1 MNNKKTMLNALAT
14 GLLCASSI
22 DSASAMNF
30 NIPTSASV
38 ESAQM
43 GGASMAFPQSTAIAS
58 DNPAGMVELG
68 NRIDGDVQLFF
79 GSFRS
84 SFGNENN
91 RDDFKVRVPVPSGGF
106 NYMLDERTSVGMSLY
121 SIGSGS
127 DYSHAAIPGSGFPA
141 VKTKITH
148 INFAPTIAY
157 KLTDDFSLGFSVLL
171 GIQQLQA
178 RGLVAPQP
186 DGSLGVSPTHGIV
199 TTTGLGWRVGGLWT
213 INPLLSVGASYSPK
227 MRFSDASGYKDDLLA
242 ISGGHLD
249 LPEQAG
255 IGLALHLTPDLT
267 VAADY
272 LRIEWDK
279 VGFFNNPDG
288 AGMNSQN
295 VYRFGVS
302 WNAAQSLTLRAGFK
316 RASAAVDADHT
327 NANYFSPG
335 ILNNSVSAG
344 FTYHL
349 SPQTD
354 LSLGYE
360 YEIPETIRGR
370 GPSTGTNIG
379 AHYSS
384 VLMGVGMRF

>member
-1 MNNKKTMLNALAT
+1 MNIKAMQACGVLI
-14 GLLCASSI
+14 LCASPL
-22 DSASAMNF
+22 AQATNF
-30 NIPTSASV
+30 NIPTSSSI

-43 GGASMAFPQSTAIAS
+43 GGASLAFPQSTAIAS
-58 DNPAGMVELG
+58 DNPAGMAEMG
-68 NRIDGDVQLFF
+68 NRIDGGVQLFF

-91 RDDFKVRVPVPSGGF
+91 RDDFKVRVPIPSGGISYQF
-106 NYMLDERTSVGMSLY
+106 NERTTLGMSMY

-127 DYSHAAIPGSGFPA
+127 DYSHAAVPGMGFPA
-141 VKTKITH
+141 VKTKIAYL
-148 INFAPTIAY
+148 NLAPTLAY
-157 KLTDDFSLGFSVLL
+157 KVTPDLALGLSALV
-171 GIQQLQA
+171 GVQQVQA
-178 RGLVAPQP
+178 RGLVVPQA
-186 DGSLGVSPTHGIV
+186 DGSLGVSPTHGIA
-199 TTTGLGWRVGGLWT
+199 TSTGLGWRVGALWKV
-213 INPLLSVGASYSPK
+213 NSRVSLGAAYSPK
-227 MRFSDASGYKDDLLA
+227 MRFSDADGYKDDLLA

-255 IGLALHLTPDLT
+255 VGIAVHLTPKLT

-272 LRIEWDK
+272 LRIEWDE

-288 AGMNSQN
+288 AGMNSQD
-295 VYRFGVS
+295 VWRVGMS
-302 WNAAQSLTLRAGFK
+302 WNATPAWTLRAGFK
-316 RASAAVDADHT
+316 HATAAVDAEHT

-349 SPQTD
+349 SPTTD

-360 YEIPETIRGR
+360 YEIPETLRGK

-384 VLMGVGMRF
+384 VLLGLGMRY

>member
-84 SFGNENN
+84 SFGNEHN

-199 TTTGLGWRVGGLWT
+199 TTTGLGWRVGGLWN

-370 GPSTGTNIG
+370 GTSTGTNIG

>member
-1 MNNKKTMLNALAT
+1 
-14 GLLCASSI
+14 
-22 DSASAMNF
+22 
-30 NIPTSASV
+30 
-38 ESAQM
+38 
-43 GGASMAFPQSTAIAS
+43 
-58 DNPAGMVELG
+58 
-68 NRIDGDVQLFF
+68 
-79 GSFRS
+79 
-84 SFGNENN
+84 
-91 RDDFKVRVPVPSGGF
+91 
-106 NYMLDERTSVGMSLY
+106 
-121 SIGSGS
+121 
-127 DYSHAAIPGSGFPA
+127 
-141 VKTKITH
+141 
-148 INFAPTIAY
+148 
-157 KLTDDFSLGFSVLL
+157 
-171 GIQQLQA
+171 
-178 RGLVAPQP
+178 
-186 DGSLGVSPTHGIV
+186 
-199 TTTGLGWRVGGLWT
+199 
-213 INPLLSVGASYSPK
+213 

-249 LPEQAG
+249 LPELAG

-288 AGMNSQN
+288 AGLNSQN

-302 WNAAQSLTLRAGFK
+302 WNAVQSLTLRAGFK
-316 RASAAVDADHT
+316 RASAAVDSDHT

-344 FTYHL
+344 FSYHL

-370 GPSTGTNIG
+370 GASTGTNIG

-384 VLMGVGMRF
+384 VLMGIGMRF